1 MSARVRMH
9 LYMSV
14 FFSARVHKVCVHAAV
29 AQHILGA
36 LDRAASR
43 PRNFHSPSPMN
54 DGHTHT
60 RTHTSRTRHLHSQK
74 QVPSTVRRSVSGS
87 PHSTLKRILAQ
98 AVLGSLSKFIPMRG
112 IRAEETRQQMIDT
125 QIRID
130 GLLFCSLGGL
140 DM

>member
-54 DGHTHT
+54 DGHTHA
-60 RTHTSRTRHLHSQK
+60 RTHKSHKPFTLAK
-74 QVPSTVRRSVSGS
+74 QVPSTARRSVPGS

-98 AVLGSLSKFIPMRG
+98 AVLGSMSKYIPMRG
-112 IRAEETRQQMIDT
+112 MRAEETRQQMIDG